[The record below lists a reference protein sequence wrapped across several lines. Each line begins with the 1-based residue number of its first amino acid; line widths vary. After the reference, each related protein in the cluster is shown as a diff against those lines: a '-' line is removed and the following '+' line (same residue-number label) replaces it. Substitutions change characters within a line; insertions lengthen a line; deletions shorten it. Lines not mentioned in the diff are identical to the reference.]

1 LIFTRKTET
10 TKTLTPSVWVKKKHM
25 KKKKIAI
32 IGTNGLPGRYGG
44 WDQLLNHLT
53 SSLSDKYEIIVYTSS
68 YNAVKGLKEYNG
80 AKLTIIPLK
89 ANGFQSVLYDGVSM
103 LDACLKYD
111 ILLVLGTSGC
121 VFLPLTKVFN
131 KKIILNPD
139 GAEWKRGKWNYLV
152 KSFLKLS
159 EKLGVILSD
168 IVVADNIVIQDYIKE
183 KYSKNSVL
191 IEYGGDHVIN
201 ESLSL
206 ETAQK
211 YDIERK
217 KYAFK
222 VCRIEPE
229 NNIDLILEAF
239 KDAKLKLILIGNWAF
254 SKYGVDLKDKYKSFD
269 NLVLLD
275 PIYDQRTLD
284 ELRSNCGVYVHGH
297 SVGGTNPSLVEAMN
311 LGLCCAVFDVNYN
324 RETTENA
331 ALYFSNI
338 QELKNLTSDF
348 LNNKINSELIGS
360 NLKSIANKRYTWESI
375 INKYEQLFK

>member
-1 LIFTRKTET
+1 
-10 TKTLTPSVWVKKKHM
+10 M
-25 KKKKIAI
+25 KRKIAI

-53 SSLSDKYEIIVYTSS
+53 TSLSDKYEIIVYTSS

-80 AKLTIIPLK
+80 AKLTVIPLK

-121 VFLPLTKVFN
+121 IFLPFIKLFN

-159 EKLGVILSD
+159 EKLGVKLSNV
-168 IVVADNIVIQDYIKE
+168 VVADNIVIQNYIKE

-191 IEYGGDHVIN
+191 IEYGGDHVIS
-201 ESLSL
+201 ESLSP

-211 YDIERK
+211 YKIQEK

-239 KDAKLKLILIGNWAF
+239 KDAKLKLILIGNWTF
-254 SKYGVDLKDKYKSFD
+254 SKYGIDLKDKYKSFD

-284 ELRSNCGVYVHGH
+284 ELRSNCGIYIHGH

-311 LGLCCAVFDVNYN
+311 LGLCCAVFNVDYN
-324 RETTENA
+324 RETTENS
-331 ALYFSNI
+331 ALYFDDI
-338 QELKNLTSDF
+338 QGLKGLTADF
-348 LNNKINSELIGS
+348 LNSEINSELIGS
-360 NLKSIANKRYTWESI
+360 TLKSIAIRRYTWVSI

>member
-1 LIFTRKTET
+1 
-10 TKTLTPSVWVKKKHM
+10 M
-25 KKKKIAI
+25 KRIAI

-53 SSLSDKYEIIVYTSS
+53 TSLSGKYEIIVYTSS

-80 AKLTIIPLK
+80 AKLTIVPLK

-103 LDACLKYD
+103 FDACLKYD

-121 VFLPLTKVFN
+121 IFLPFMKLFN
-131 KKIILNPD
+131 KQIILNPD
-139 GAEWKRGKWNYLV
+139 GAEWKRGKWSNAV

-159 EKLGVILSD
+159 EKLGVKFSN
-168 IVVADNIVIQDYIKE
+168 IVVADNVVIQKYIKE
-183 KYSKNSVL
+183 NYDKDSVL

-201 ESLSL
+201 QPLSK
-206 ETAQK
+206 ETERK
-211 YDIERK
+211 YEIEEK

-239 KDAKLKLILIGNWAF
+239 KEEKLKLILIGNWAF
-254 SKYGVDLKDKYKSFD
+254 SKYGIDLKEKYKPFI
-269 NLVLLD
+269 NLILLD
-275 PIYDQRTLD
+275 PIYDQQTLD
-284 ELRSNCGVYVHGH
+284 ELRSNCGIYIHGH

-311 LGLCCAVFDVNYN
+311 LGLCCAVFDVDYN

-331 ALYFSNI
+331 ALYFSSI
-338 QELKNLTSDF
+338 KDLKNVVADF
-348 LNNKINSELIGS
+348 LDNKIESESIGS
-360 NLKSIANKRYTWESI
+360 NLKSIAVRRYKWESI
-375 INKYEQLFK
+375 VEKYDQLFR